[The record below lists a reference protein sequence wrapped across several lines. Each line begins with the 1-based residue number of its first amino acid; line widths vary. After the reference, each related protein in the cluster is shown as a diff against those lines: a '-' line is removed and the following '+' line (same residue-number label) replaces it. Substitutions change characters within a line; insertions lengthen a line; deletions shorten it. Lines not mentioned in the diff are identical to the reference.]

1 MRGQCGVSHFPAWT
15 LVDLSRAD
23 IAQRLETHGLRQSYC
38 SATESLLLDLT
49 LFQQPFLEI
58 REGRHPCISRTFSGG
73 DFIPNDTVIGM
84 QDVSIFCV
92 FFCLFVS
99 LCFLFHSFFPFGWHI
114 PIFCFIA
121 WRRRQKYVV
130 LEVTSMLSSSHYLL
144 FSQGQWLRGDSG
156 QQSKHLR
163 TGYWA

>member
-23 IAQRLETHGLRQSYC
+23 IAQRLETHGLRQPYC

-49 LFQQPFLEI
+49 LSTAFLGNPRRTAPVHFTHVQWRRFYPKWHSDWDARCEYLL
-58 REGRHPCISRTFSGG
+58 CI
-73 DFIPNDTVIGM
+73 
-84 QDVSIFCV
+84 
-92 FFCLFVS
+92 CLLVS
-99 LCFLFHSFFPFGWHI
+99 LCFLFYSFFPFGWHI

-144 FSQGQWLRGDSG
+144 FSQGQWLRGDIG

>member
-1 MRGQCGVSHFPAWT
+1 MWGEPFSCLNPCGPLARWYRTTTWNARASAVVLQRHWEPALRFNSLSTAFLGNPRRTAPVHFAHVQWRRFYPKWHSDWDA
-15 LVDLSRAD
+15 RCK
-23 IAQRLETHGLRQSYC
+23 Y
-38 SATESLLLDLT
+38 LL
-49 LFQQPFLEI
+49 
-58 REGRHPCISRTFSGG
+58 CI
-73 DFIPNDTVIGM
+73 
-84 QDVSIFCV
+84 
-92 FFCLFVS
+92 CLLVS
-99 LCFLFHSFFPFGWHI
+99 LCFLFYSFFPFGWHI

>member
-23 IAQRLETHGLRQSYC
+23 IVQRLETHGLRQSYC

-92 FFCLFVS
+92 FVCLF
-99 LCFLFHSFFPFGWHI
+99 LCFLFYSFFPFGWHI
-114 PIFCFIA
+114 PIFCFTA

-130 LEVTSMLSSSHYLL
+130 LWVTSMLSSSHYLI
-144 FSQGQWLRGDSG
+144 FSLGQWLRGDSG

>member
-1 MRGQCGVSHFPAWT
+1 MSVGWGIFVLEPLWT
-15 LVDLSRAD
+15 SRALISHTD
-23 IAQRLETHGLRQSYC
+23 LKRTGFGSRIAAHWEPVLRFNSLSTAFLGNPRRTAPVHFTHVQWRRFYPKWHSDWDARCKY
-38 SATESLLLDLT
+38 LL
-49 LFQQPFLEI
+49 
-58 REGRHPCISRTFSGG
+58 CI
-73 DFIPNDTVIGM
+73 
-84 QDVSIFCV
+84 
-92 FFCLFVS
+92 CLLVS